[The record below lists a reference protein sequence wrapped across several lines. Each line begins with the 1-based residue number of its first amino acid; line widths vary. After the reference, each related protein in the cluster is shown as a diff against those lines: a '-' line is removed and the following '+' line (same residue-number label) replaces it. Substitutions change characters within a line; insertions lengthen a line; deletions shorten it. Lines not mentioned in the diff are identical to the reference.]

1 MILRMSVAFLFLA
14 LLSSPL
20 FVVWAHTPL
29 VLCTDN
35 GDNTITCQ
43 GGFSDGSSA
52 AGVAMRIKAADGRV
66 LLEGRMDDNAEF
78 TFDKPRGDFSVVFDA
93 GAEHRL
99 QVPGRQIA
107 Q

>member
-1 MILRMSVAFLFLA
+1 MILRRAIVFLFLA

-20 FVVWAHTPL
+20 AVVWAHTPL

-43 GGFSDGSSA
+43 GGFSDGASA

-66 LLEGRMDDNAEF
+66 LLEGRMDDNSEF